1 MGWRRCNHG
10 WTGTLWTLFVLVL
23 VSSPSTLAQQ
33 SVGEVV
39 SDTFITGKVKASLA
53 ADAQVSALAI
63 NVDTANGV
71 VSLTG
76 VVNSEQERQQA
87 IQLAQGI
94 NGVKRVEAQ
103 NLYAKRASAGA
114 AQEGEHAMR
123 GTITA
128 IDESTGILS
137 LRTDTGDLKLHFP
150 PPSVRELKEGDT
162 ITVHLAFEKGR

>member
-1 MGWRRCNHG
+1 MGVGRRHDR
-10 WTGTLWTLFVLVL
+10 WTGLLWALCALLL
-23 VSSPSTLAQQ
+23 VSTLPAWAQR
-33 SVGEVV
+33 SVGDVIDD
-39 SDTFITGKVKASLA
+39 SLITTKVKARFA
-53 ADAQVSALAI
+53 ADPQVSALAI

-87 IQLAQGI
+87 IQLAQDI

-103 NLYAKRASAGA
+103 NLYAKRASADA